1 MRGRWRPHANAEA
14 GIEEARALLEGAGAA
29 TTYAGRVRV
38 PAWVGV
44 NRLAHASP
52 AELVEMAQSGCR
64 RYRSSWDQ
72 ACGFLAG
79 EVLATASRPEAS
91 ADVQRVLVGLELDLL
106 DGGRAAVSPAESMRV
121 VCEVLRSYRFSPP
134 NR

>member
-1 MRGRWRPHANAEA
+1 V
-14 GIEEARALLEGAGAA
+14 IEEARALLQGAA
-29 TTYAGRVRV
+29 PAATSAGRVKV

-64 RYRSSWDQ
+64 HRGSSWDQ

-79 EVLATASRPEAS
+79 EVLAAASRPEAI
-91 ADVQRVLVGLELDLL
+91 AEVQRVLVGLELELL
-106 DGGRAAVSPAESMRV
+106 DGGRAAVSPAELVRV
-121 VCEVLRSYRFSPP
+121 VCAAVRSHRFGPP